1 MASLKRIASELGV
14 SYTLVSKVLS
24 GRLGTTGVSEKTR
37 VRILNRARELD
48 YVPNPLAVALK
59 AGRKGAVGIFLHHIG
74 CPGSDLGD
82 RLLRGIADGLER
94 SGFRM
99 WLRFFTTDEDFLQA
113 CATRLKREVDG
124 LIVAGAHNA
133 GLMPKFRELER
144 QRLPVV
150 SIFAD
155 LTSRSR
161 KTVTN
166 VEIDYEAQGYLATR
180 HLIEQGC
187 RRIACFRTMEQRTEG
202 FFRAHREA
210 RLKPHPK
217 LVIRTDGFQFRDGQR
232 SLARLHATGIAF
244 DGLVCQ
250 SDAQAHGA
258 INDLLRHGTDVPEEV
273 KVTGVD
279 NSPLAEGC
287 IVPITSV
294 TSEMRKA
301 GLRAAEML
309 LEKIEG
315 RSMASSL
322 LEPRLHVRNSSGGE
336 PVEIA
341 NLRYL
346 E

>member
-1 MASLKRIASELGV
+1 MASLKRIAAELGV

-37 VRILNRARELD
+37 SLILNRARELD
-48 YVPNPLAVALK
+48 YVPNRLAVALK

-74 CPGSDLGD
+74 CPGSDLSD

-99 WLRFFTTDEDFLQA
+99 WLRFFTTDEDFFHA
-113 CATRLKREVDG
+113 CDTPLKREIDG
-124 LIVAGAHNA
+124 LIVAGAHHA

-144 QRLPVV
+144 HRLPVV

-166 VEIDYEAQGYLATR
+166 VEINYEAQGYLATR
-180 HLIEQGC
+180 HLLEQGC
-187 RRIACFRTMEQRTEG
+187 RRLACFRTMEQRTEG
-202 FFRAHREA
+202 FLRAHREA
-210 RLKPHPK
+210 RIKPNPR
-217 LVIRTDGFQFRDGQR
+217 LIIRTEGFQFRHGQH
-232 SLARLHATGIAF
+232 SLARLHATGLSF
-244 DGLVCQ
+244 DGLVCH

-258 INDLLRHGTDVPEEV
+258 INELLRFGTDVPGEV

-301 GLRAAEML
+301 GLKAVEML

-315 RSMASSL
+315 RPAASSL
-322 LEPRLHVRNSSGGE
+322 LEPRLHIRNSSGGE
-336 PVEIA
+336 SVEVT
-341 NLRYL
+341 NLRHL